1 MKYLYEILTIIM
13 TLLFIVLKLN
23 TELHLSWWAVFSPL
37 FLYVGLYAIGFTVLF
52 LLEIKD
58 RS

>member
-23 TELHLSWWAVFSPL
+23 TELHLSWWEVVSPL
-37 FLYVGLYAIGFTVLF
+37 FLYVGLYVILL
-52 LLEIKD
+52 LLEISD